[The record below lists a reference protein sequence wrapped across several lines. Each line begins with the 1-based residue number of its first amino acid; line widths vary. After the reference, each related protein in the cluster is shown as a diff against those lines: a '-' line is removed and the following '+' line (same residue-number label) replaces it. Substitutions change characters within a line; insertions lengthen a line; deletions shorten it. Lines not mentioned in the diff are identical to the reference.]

1 MTILNFTGMDT
12 TLMDL
17 ISQCQEIQVVEE
29 DPGMNLCQE
38 QEPGVKVQEQE
49 EPTLV
54 NLLPCTVARCRDLP
68 VRRIQRYKL

>member
-54 NLLPCTVARCRDLP
+54 NLLPCTVVRWLVLP
-68 VRRIQRYKL
+68 VHRRPR

>member
-1 MTILNFTGMDT
+1 MDT

-17 ISQCQEIQVVEE
+17 ISQCQVTQVVEE

-38 QEPGVKVQEQE
+38 QEPGVRVQEQE

-54 NLLPCTVARCRDLP
+54 NLLPCTVVRWLVHP
-68 VRRIQRYKL
+68 VHRRPR